1 MAVVGRGRNGPRWGD
16 ALRSGSLGTALL
28 FLAPAL
34 VAVVILRIWPAGL
47 ALWQSLHE
55 PAAAPGFANLGFG
68 NYTYLLSDPVFIESL
83 TTTFLFL
90 IIVNPVQIGLA
101 LLLALAM
108 DKALPAA
115 GLWRT
120 LMLLPVAVP
129 QSVSAII
136 LGVAFRPDGP
146 VNALLATIGIPPQGF
161 MTSTNQA
168 LITIIMI
175 VSWVGVG
182 YWMTFLLAGLRDIP
196 PILYEAA
203 EIDGAN
209 GWQRFWH
216 VTLPQLR
223 RTLTFVLVANTVA
236 NFLVFAPVQ
245 ILTKGGPQGSTN
257 LIMNEIYTRG
267 FLSGDMSGAAAATV
281 ILVALVI
288 VVVGIQFRMMTE
300 RAKS

>member
-1 MAVVGRGRNGPRWGD
+1 MALVGHGRNGSRWGE
-16 ALRSGSLGTALL
+16 ALRSSSLGAALL

-34 VAVVILRIWPAGL
+34 IAVVVLRIWPAGL

-55 PAAAPGFANLGFG
+55 PGAAPGFANMGFG

-108 DKALPAA
+108 DKALPAG

-161 MTSTNQA
+161 MTSTSQA
-168 LITIIMI
+168 LMTIIMI

-196 PILYEAA
+196 HILYEAA

-209 GWQRFWH
+209 SWQRFWH